1 LVPSIHCQP
10 IVTHSQHNNPLPHPP
25 RECGYEK
32 PGHQREAQEKPVHFI
47 PALQLLEL
55 ELLDPSAGENYKEE
69 REARERKREKERE
82 RE

>member
-55 ELLDPSAGENYKEE
+55 LDPSAGENYKEE